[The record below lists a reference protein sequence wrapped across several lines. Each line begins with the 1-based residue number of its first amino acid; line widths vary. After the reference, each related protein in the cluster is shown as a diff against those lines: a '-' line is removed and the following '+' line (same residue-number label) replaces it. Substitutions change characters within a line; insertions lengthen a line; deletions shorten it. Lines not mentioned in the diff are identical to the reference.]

1 MIKAGRRTM
10 RGCLW
15 ASYFGRRSYGLPPTR
30 CAMADIN
37 IQRKKS
43 SPSPWLLVLLVLAVI
58 GVGAYLLLRADM
70 DTAAEAPE
78 ETELP
83 AATPADTTAPTP
95 AAVPAESEPT
105 EAEPAE
111 SSAPVTP
118 QVLAAFV
125 QSADPAQP
133 TYAREGLRLLTA
145 ALVDLAD
152 RDDLRDSTIG
162 TRRDDLTS
170 ATSRL
175 NEAGS
180 SLRPGFVAAAALME
194 AMQQKAYPEL
204 EREIGALTT
213 QAAELSGRA
222 TTAPEQQQVR
232 TYLSQAAAL
241 LEKLNQ
247 PSTQ

>member
-1 MIKAGRRTM
+1 
-10 RGCLW
+10 
-15 ASYFGRRSYGLPPTR
+15 
-30 CAMADIN
+30 MADIN

-43 SPSPWLLVLLVLAVI
+43 SPSPWLLVLLVLAVL

-83 AATPADTTAPTP
+83 AAPADTSTASTPAAAPTP
-95 AAVPAESEPT
+95 E
-105 EAEPAE
+105 EAEPIE
-111 SSAPVTP
+111 SSTPVTP
-118 QVLAAFV
+118 QVLAAFA
-125 QSADPAQP
+125 QSDPAQP

-152 RDDLRDSTIG
+152 RDDLRDPAIS

-175 NEAGS
+175 DEAGS
-180 SLRPGFVAAAALME
+180 SLRPGFVAATALMQ
-194 AMQQKAYPEL
+194 AMQQKSYPEL
-204 EREIGALTT
+204 EGEIGTLTT
-213 QAAELSGRA
+213 QAGELSGRVA
-222 TTAPEQQQVR
+222 TAQDQQQVR
-232 TYLSQAAAL
+232 TYLTQAAAL

-247 PSTQ
+247 PPTQ